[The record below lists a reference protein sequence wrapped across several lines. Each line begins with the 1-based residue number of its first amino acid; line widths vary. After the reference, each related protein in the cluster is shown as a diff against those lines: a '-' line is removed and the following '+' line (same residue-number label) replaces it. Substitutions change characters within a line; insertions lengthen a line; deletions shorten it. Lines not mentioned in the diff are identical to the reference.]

1 MSQQPFPGVVAI
13 TGGAN
18 GLGLAIAKRFAHER
32 FKVAILDIE
41 INVAENEVQALKNN
55 GAEALAAYL
64 DVSKLESIEQAFDL
78 CRAEF
83 SRLDVL
89 VCCAGLSCVKP
100 FLEVSPSEWDQ
111 TFAVNTRGLFFCNQK
126 AAKIM
131 ADTGGGRII
140 NVSSP
145 ASYLGLPFY
154 TAYAASKAAVDS
166 ITRSAAIAL
175 APSNIR
181 VNSLAPGRMDTRMQ
195 ESSERLWAQYAGVD
209 YEEFVESRTRSL
221 PLKRRATLEE
231 ISDAVLFLASSS
243 SDYMT
248 GSRLNISGGLELS

>member
-1 MSQQPFPGVVAI
+1 MRQPHDPGVVAI
-13 TGGAN
+13 TGSAN
-18 GLGLAIAKRFAHER
+18 GLGRAIAKRFARER
-32 FKVAILDIE
+32 FKVALLDIE
-41 INVAENEVQALKNN
+41 INVAENEASALRSE
-55 GAEALAAYL
+55 GAHSLAVYL
-64 DVSKLESIEQAFDL
+64 DVSKLETIEQALDR
-78 CRAEF
+78 CVQEF

-89 VCCAGLSCVKP
+89 VCCAGVSCVKP
-100 FLEVSPSEWDQ
+100 FIEVSPCEWDQ

-126 AAKIM
+126 AAKVM
-131 ADTGGGRII
+131 RGTGGGRII
-140 NVSSP
+140 NISSP

-175 APSNIR
+175 APFNIR

-231 ISDAVLFLASSS
+231 IAEAVLFLASPAA
-243 SDYMT
+243 DYMT

>member
-1 MSQQPFPGVVAI
+1 MRRPHDPGVVAI
-13 TGGAN
+13 TGSAN
-18 GLGLAIAKRFAHER
+18 GLGRAIAKRFARER
-32 FKVAILDIE
+32 FKVALLDIE
-41 INVAENEVQALKNN
+41 INVAENEASALRSE
-55 GAEALAAYL
+55 GAHSLAVYL
-64 DVSKLESIEQAFDL
+64 DVSKLETIEQALDR
-78 CRAEF
+78 CVQEF

-89 VCCAGLSCVKP
+89 VCCAGVSCVKP
-100 FLEVSPSEWDQ
+100 FIEVSPCEWDQ

-126 AAKIM
+126 AAKVM
-131 ADTGGGRII
+131 RGTGGGRII
-140 NVSSP
+140 NISSP

-175 APSNIR
+175 APFNIR

-231 ISDAVLFLASSS
+231 IAEAVLFLASPAA
-243 SDYMT
+243 DYMT